1 MRLEN
6 FSDKDINK
14 MIDDWKITNDNKL
27 LEKILNSNSLII
39 NSLVNQY
46 SHSKMIDKKDLIIE
60 GMLGT
65 LHAIKKYDSSKNI
78 KFSTYAYF
86 WIKAKILKAI
96 KTIDNKTEN
105 YQDFFFYL
113 QKDEIKHNIIN
124 ENYDMYSKDL
134 QDLEVE
140 RVVRSSLFSLN
151 QREQKVIER
160 RWLSNDNSFCKISKE
175 MHLSE
180 ERVRQIEK
188 TSFKKLRNIL
198 DAKYSTLKGSINFLW
213 LKDLLEK
220 IKNFFKNF

>member
-14 MIDDWKITNDNKL
+14 MIDDWKLTNDNKL

-46 SHSKMIDKKDLIIE
+46 SRSKMIDKKDLIIE

-65 LHAIKKYDSSKNI
+65 LQAIKKYDSSKNI

-105 YQDFFFYL
+105 YKDFLLYL
-113 QKDEIKHNIIN
+113 QKEEIEHNMIN
-124 ENYDMYSKDL
+124 ENYDIYSKNL
-134 QDLEVE
+134 QNLEIE
-140 RVVRSSLFSLN
+140 KIVRSSLFSLN
-151 QREQKVIER
+151 QREQKIIER
-160 RWLSNDNSFCKISKE
+160 RWLSSDNSFCKISEE
-175 MHLSE
+175 MNLSE

-198 DAKYSTLKGSINFLW
+198 NDKDSTLRGSINFLW
-213 LKDLLEK
+213 LNNLLEK
-220 IKNFFKNF
+220 IKKFFKI

>member
-1 MRLEN
+1 MQLEN

-14 MIDDWKITNDNKL
+14 MIDDWKLTNDNKL

-46 SHSKMIDKKDLIIE
+46 SRSKMIDKKDLIIE

-65 LHAIKKYDSSKNI
+65 LQAIKKYDSSKNI

-105 YQDFFFYL
+105 YKDFLLYL
-113 QKDEIKHNIIN
+113 QKEEIEHNMIN
-124 ENYDMYSKDL
+124 ENYDIYSKNL
-134 QDLEVE
+134 QNLEIE
-140 RVVRSSLFSLN
+140 KIVRSSLFSLN
-151 QREQKVIER
+151 QREQKIIER
-160 RWLSNDNSFCKISKE
+160 RWLSSDNSFCKISEE
-175 MHLSE
+175 MNLSE

-198 DAKYSTLKGSINFLW
+198 NDKDSTLRGSINFLW
-213 LKDLLEK
+213 LNNLLEK
-220 IKNFFKNF
+220 IKKFFKI